1 MRIRSAVITA
11 VAAAGAAA
19 LVPQPAAASSGSS
32 PVVSSL
38 TDSQAVRLLRV
49 PLSERNVE
57 LALDAVETV
66 ARPLNMEK
74 GASFTGR

>member
-19 LVPQPAAASSGSS
+19 LVPQPAVASTASS

-38 TDSQAVRLLRV
+38 TDSKAVQLLRI